1 MNKHKEANGMEDR
14 NGKLQWVYP
23 DCELPPPGDS
33 LLQGHES
40 IIVLN
45 MNDAP
50 ASLELTL
57 YFADRE
63 PVRLSSTMV
72 EARRVRCYRL
82 DNPEDMGGFVVP
94 TETQYAVRLV
104 SDAPVV
110 VQYGRLDT
118 RQSNMAY
125 YTTMGLSV

>member
-1 MNKHKEANGMEDR
+1 MNESG
-14 NGKLQWVYP
+14 NGKRQWIYP

-50 ASLELTL
+50 ATLEMTL
-57 YFADRE
+57 YFTDRE
-63 PVRLSSTMV
+63 PVSLPSTEV
-72 EARRVRCYRL
+72 DARRVRCYRL
-82 DNPEDMGGFVVP
+82 DNPDDLGGCAVP
-94 TETQYAVRLV
+94 RETQYAVRLV
-104 SDAPVV
+104 SNVPVV
-110 VQYGRLDT
+110 AQYGRLDT
-118 RQSNMAY
+118 RQPNMAF

>member
-1 MNKHKEANGMEDR
+1 MNDG
-14 NGKLQWVYP
+14 NGKRQWVFP

-50 ASLELTL
+50 ASLDLTL
-57 YFADRE
+57 FFADRE
-63 PVRLSSTMV
+63 PVTLSSTTV
-72 EARRVRCYRL
+72 DARRVRCYRL
-82 DNPEDMGGFVVP
+82 DNPDDLGGFVVP

-104 SDAPVV
+104 SDVPVV
-110 VQYGRLDT
+110 AQYGRLDT

>member
-1 MNKHKEANGMEDR
+1 MIIMNDN
-14 NGKLQWVYP
+14 NGKLQWIFP

-33 LLQGHES
+33 LLEGHES

-45 MNDAP
+45 MNNDKA
-50 ASLELTL
+50 AIEFTL

-63 PVRLSSTMV
+63 PIGAISAQV
-72 EARRVRCYRL
+72 EGERVRCFRL
-82 DNPEDMGGFVVP
+82 DNPDDLNGYIVP
-94 TETQYAVRLV
+94 RETQYAVKLV
-104 SDAPVV
+104 SDVPVV

-118 RQSNMAY
+118 RQTNMAF

>member
-1 MNKHKEANGMEDR
+1 MNEH
-14 NGKLQWVYP
+14 NGKLQWVFP

-33 LLQGHES
+33 LLKGHES

-45 MNDAP
+45 MNNAP
-50 ASLELTL
+50 ASIEMKL

-63 PVRLSSTMV
+63 PVSLLPAIV
-72 EARRVRCYRL
+72 EAERVRCFRL
-82 DNPEDMGGFVVP
+82 DHAQDMGGYVIP
-94 TETQYAVRLV
+94 KETQYAVKLTSSV
-104 SDAPVV
+104 PVV

-118 RQSNMAY
+118 RQQDMAF